1 MLNIPIWGLKVSS
14 VKFLR
19 LGKPGAEIPAI
30 IDRNGKFRNLSPH
43 LKDLNSKTINFETI
57 EKLKKINFE
66 QLEEIDQNERIGLSN
81 VIGFRN
87 GNKTIIIIF
96 IFFQNIF

>member
-43 LKDLNSKTINFETI
+43 RKI
-57 EKLKKINFE
+57 KKN
-66 QLEEIDQNERIGLSN
+66 
-81 VIGFRN
+81 
-87 GNKTIIIIF
+87 
-96 IFFQNIF
+96 